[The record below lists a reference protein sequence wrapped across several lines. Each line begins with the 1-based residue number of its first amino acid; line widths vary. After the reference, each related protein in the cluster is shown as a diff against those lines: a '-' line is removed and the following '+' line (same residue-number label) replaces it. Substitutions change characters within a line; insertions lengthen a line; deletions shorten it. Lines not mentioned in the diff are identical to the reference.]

1 MNVAPQLRGTSMEE
15 APTEAFEHAEHAE
28 HVAHSGDRF
37 LSIVSVTIA
46 TLAVV
51 AATVGSLESIE
62 TADTISTKNASVL
75 FQNKATDQ
83 WNFYQAK
90 SIKKNLYELA
100 AVSTPEK
107 AEDYRREAKRYDD
120 ETKDI
125 MKDAKEQEHKSDEML
140 HESDHHEH
148 RHHILTMA
156 VTFLHVSIAVATV
169 AIITKGQR
177 WPFYGALLLGAAGIL
192 TTAYAYL

>member
-1 MNVAPQLRGTSMEE
+1 MSE
-15 APTEAFEHAEHAE
+15 APTEALEHAEHAE
-28 HVAHSGDRF
+28 HVAHMGDSF
-37 LSIVSVTIA
+37 LSIVSVSIA
-46 TLAVV
+46 ALAVI

-62 TADTISTKNASVL
+62 TADTISSKNASVL

-125 MKDAKEQEHKSDEML
+125 MKEAREQEHKSDEAL

-148 RHHILTMA
+148 RHHVLTMG
-156 VTFLHVSIAVATV
+156 VTFLHVSIAVATIS
-169 AIITKGQR
+169 IITRGKR
-177 WPFYGALLLGAAGIL
+177 WPFVTALVLGAAGL
-192 TTAYAYL
+192 ATTAYAYL